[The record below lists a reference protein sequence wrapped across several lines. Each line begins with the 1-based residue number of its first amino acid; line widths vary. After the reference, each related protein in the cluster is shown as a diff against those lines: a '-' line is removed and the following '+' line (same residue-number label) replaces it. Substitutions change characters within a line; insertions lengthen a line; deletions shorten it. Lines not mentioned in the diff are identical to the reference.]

1 MNIKQKKLDAVH
13 PYEGNPRKNERAVK
27 AVAESLRQFGPRQP
41 IVIDRDGV
49 IVVGH
54 TRYYA
59 ALEIGMT
66 AFPVHVAADLT
77 PEQVKVYR
85 IADNRTADLA
95 EWDIEKLNAEL
106 ASLGDSM
113 RSSVAVNIRAKRNI
127 EFLDEHGF
135 SGLYRM
141 GRWFYQKFH
150 TAQDVKKLMD
160 AHGVMVVKNDRHHV
174 SWQVA
179 GVVGRRHSDD
189 AVEAALA
196 REFNMPLNDSGRRL
210 GRHETAVAAYR
221 AAREKH
227 GNQG

>member
-1 MNIKQKKLDAVH
+1 MVDAVEKSLRTH
-13 PYEGNPRKNERAVK
+13 GLFDAV
-27 AVAESLRQFGPRQP
+27 VCDYVMNSVDSVQAESD
-41 IVIDRDGV
+41 VMTC
-49 IVVGH
+49 VVGLC
-54 TRYYA
+54 RPGGA
-59 ALEIGMT
+59 VWVSGRRR
-66 AFPVHVAADLT
+66 
-77 PEQVKVYR
+77 EQV
-85 IADNRTADLA
+85 D
-95 EWDIEKLNAEL
+95 
-106 ASLGDSM
+106 DSM

-150 TAQDVKKLMD
+150 TAQDVQKLMD

-179 GVVGRRHSDD
+179 GVVGLRHPDD

-196 REFNMPLNDSGRRL
+196 REFDMPLNDSGRRL

-221 AAREKH
+221 AAAREMH